1 MQHFVGQQGEGDC
14 ERRERED
21 GRRGSGRRVVATP
34 APCSQMIGGFKIKS
48 CIHEGGDIMYD
59 ANAYLHAWICRFKQ
73 RIAMLEFKQSE
84 LEAENQRLK
93 DQLFGPVL
101 NDMSDQLQARLKNH
115 LDNQLKEKLDR
126 HLDDLKHATPPNITY
141 KIQELHVNELKG
153 TLNIGLTS
161 TATPEQL
168 HSMIEKLKTDQGN
181 IAENMFFS
189 QDTEEPRKSDS

>member
-1 MQHFVGQQGEGDC
+1 
-14 ERRERED
+14 
-21 GRRGSGRRVVATP
+21 
-34 APCSQMIGGFKIKS
+34 
-48 CIHEGGDIMYD
+48 MYD
-59 ANAYLHAWICRFKQ
+59 ANAYLHAWICRFEQ

-101 NDMSDQLQARLKNH
+101 NDMSDQLQARLKGH

-126 HLDDLKHATPPNITY
+126 HLDDLKNATPPNITY

-168 HSMIEKLKTDQGN
+168 RSMIEKLKTDQGN